1 VLREIA
7 SGENGCPLAGLEA
20 QKRAREVLAE
30 CGYTWPNHA
39 PPPERTATVPD
50 VPFETENEMKKA
62 PRISKRGHS
71 PSSYRSLSQ
80 NEDRLSRPE

>member
-30 CGYTWPNHA
+30 CGYTWPNRA
-39 PPPERTATVPD
+39 PPPERTAVVPD
-50 VPFETENEMKKA
+50 VPFETENEMKKP
-62 PRISKRGHS
+62 PRIRKRGHS
-71 PSSYRSLSQ
+71 PSSYRSPSE
-80 NEDRLSRPE
+80 N